1 MSRWLVGPTC
11 DIQDV
16 GNDSFVVPTGG
27 KLGLAWLA
35 NSMPVTATSL
45 VTVEYVRPPLG
56 ADIDVLHL
64 RPVRGIDRIPPR
76 TIRIGRPAA
85 VISRL
90 AVRGRPKHLVVLRA
104 TARLGRL
111 GRLGPRARNVASR
124 TFPLRRAE
132 VIVRPV

>member
-1 MSRWLVGPTC
+1 MSRWLVGPAC
-11 DIQDV
+11 DIPDV
-16 GNDSFVVPTGG
+16 GNDSFVVPAGG
-27 KLGLAWLA
+27 ELSLAWLA

-64 RPVRGIDRIPPR
+64 RPVCGIDRIPSG
-76 TIRIGRPAA
+76 TIRIGRPE
-85 VISRL
+85 
-90 AVRGRPKHLVVLRA
+90 HLVVLRA

-111 GRLGPRARNVASR
+111 GRLGWLGPRGRNVASR